1 MFPENIIQ
9 AATQSIGTSYKRVV
23 KHVLIRN
30 STTNVTVN
38 TTVIELIREIK
49 YADGTNVMG
58 KKTF

>member
-9 AATQSIGTSYKRVV
+9 AATQSIGTSYKKVV
-23 KHVLIRN
+23 KNVLIRN
-30 STTNVTVN
+30 ATTNVTVN

-58 KKTF
+58 

>member
-9 AATQSIGTSYKRVV
+9 AATQSIGTSYKKVV
-23 KHVLIRN
+23 KNVLIRN
-30 STTNVTVN
+30 ATTNMTVN

-58 KKTF
+58 

>member
-9 AATQSIGTSYKRVV
+9 AATQSIGTSYRRVV
-23 KHVLIRN
+23 KQVAIRN
-30 STTNVTVN
+30 MTTNTTVN

-58 KKTF
+58 

>member
-9 AATQSIGTSYKRVV
+9 AATQSIGTSYRRVIKQV
-23 KHVLIRN
+23 AIRN
-30 STTNVTVN
+30 MTTNTTVN

-58 KKTF
+58 

>member
-9 AATQSIGTSYKRVV
+9 AATQSIGTSYRKVIKQVAV
-23 KHVLIRN
+23 KNV
-30 STTNVTVN
+30 TTNMTVN

-58 KKTF
+58 